1 MIKIFLREKI
11 IIHFCMYTQF
21 SCENWDW
28 QSPLKK
34 MEPAKACGSK
44 LGQYLL

>member
-21 SCENWDW
+21 SCEKG
-28 QSPLKK
+28 L
-34 MEPAKACGSK
+34 AKSAEKDGAS
-44 LGQYLL
+44 